1 LSAVPP
7 PEPPRTPARRKT
19 RRGAIALGILV
30 LWLGALAL
38 LARRELFRPKSERF
52 AEAALRIN
60 PGAVYFAVLRGGE
73 QIGFAS
79 STIDTTPQQITATD
93 YLVADV
99 PLGGEEKRAEA
110 RSVVTLTRGL
120 RVDSFTV
127 SLETDS
133 IPFLASGRVSGDT
146 ALVLALGDSTSAD
159 TTRVTLTEPVLLPT
173 LVPLAVILG
182 DVPKVGGKTTLSV
195 FDPVEQAP
203 KRVLVEILAES
214 VFVVSDSAK
223 LDSTARRW
231 VTAHDDTVRAW
242 RIRTDGAAAFTG
254 WVDEQGRLVQA
265 DVPGGL
271 SIERRAY
278 EISFENWKLDARA
291 RGTRVTADRDILETT
306 AIASNRMVR
315 VNRLQELKVRLHGT
329 SLAGFLIN
337 GGRQRMSG
345 DTMIVRREPPGVLVG
360 IRPHRDSRQWPD
372 SIRQYLRAEPLL
384 PRTPEIAA
392 AVRRIVGTEGDPT
405 QQVRLLNTWV
415 HDSLSKRTT
424 IGVPNAQTVLRTRTG
439 DCNEHAQLF
448 TAMARFLGIPTRV
461 AAGLAYVD
469 GKFYY
474 HAWPEVYLTDWVAV
488 DPTFGQV
495 PADAGHLRFTVG
507 GLSRQAELL
516 RLIGTLKID
525 VVSAR

>member
-1 LSAVPP
+1 VPV
-7 PEPPRTPARRKT
+7 RRKS
-19 RRGAIALGILV
+19 RRGRIALGVLV
-30 LWLGALAL
+30 LWIGALAL
-38 LARRELFRPKSERF
+38 LARRELFRPKGERL

-60 PGAVYFAVLRGGE
+60 PGAVYFAVMRAGE

-79 STIDTTPQQITATD
+79 STIDTTAQQITATD
-93 YLVADV
+93 YLVADL
-99 PLGGEEKRAEA
+99 PMGGEEKRAET
-110 RSVVTLTRGL
+110 RSVVTMSRAL

-127 SLETDS
+127 SFETDS
-133 IPFLASGRVSGDT
+133 IPFTASGRMSGDT
-146 ALVLALGDSTSAD
+146 TLVLALGDTTDAD
-159 TTRVTLTEPVLLPT
+159 TARIAIAEPVMLPT

-203 KRVLVEILAES
+203 KTVVVEILAES
-214 VFVVSDSAK
+214 VFVVSDSAR
-223 LDSTARRW
+223 LDSAARRW
-231 VTAHDDTVRAW
+231 VVAHDDTVRAW
-242 RIRTDGAAAFTG
+242 RIRTDGTPAFTG

-306 AIASNRMVR
+306 AIASNRMVH
-315 VNRLQELKVRLHGT
+315 VNRLQQLKVRLRGT
-329 SLAGFLIN
+329 SLAGFVLD
-337 GGRQRMSG
+337 GGRQHMAG
-345 DTMIVRREPPGVLVG
+345 DTMIVRREGESAFVGV
-360 IRPHRDSRQWPD
+360 RPHRDPRQYSD
-372 SIRQYLRAEPLL
+372 SVRQYLRIEPLL

-392 AVRRIVGTEGDPT
+392 AARRIVGTQSDPV

-415 HDSLSKRTT
+415 HDSLAKRTS
-424 IGVPNAQTVLRTRTG
+424 IGVPNAQTVLRTRSG

-448 TAMARFLGIPTRV
+448 TALARFLGIPTRV

-507 GLSRQAELL
+507 GLGRQADLL

>member
-1 LSAVPP
+1 MSAAPR
-7 PEPPRTPARRKT
+7 PEPPRSGARRRR
-19 RRGAIALGILV
+19 RRGPIALGILV
-30 LWLGALAL
+30 LWIGALAL
-38 LARRELFRPKSERF
+38 LARRELFRPRTERL

-60 PGAVYFAVLRGGE
+60 PGAVYFAVSRAGE

-79 STIDTTPQQITATD
+79 STIDTTAQQITATD
-93 YLVADV
+93 YLVADL
-99 PLGGEEKRAEA
+99 PMGGEEKRAEA
-110 RSVVTLTRGL
+110 RSVVTLSRAL
-120 RVDSFTV
+120 KVDSFTV

-133 IPFLASGRVSGDT
+133 MPFIATGRIVGDT
-146 ALVLALGDSTSAD
+146 SLVLALGDSAAAD
-159 TTRVTLTEPVLLPT
+159 TTSVRLAQPVLLPT

-182 DVPKVGGKTTLSV
+182 GKPRVGGRTLLSV

-203 KRVLVEILAES
+203 KNVAVEILAES
-214 VFVVSDSAK
+214 LFVVSDSAR
-223 LDSTARRW
+223 LDSAVKRW
-231 VTAHDDTVRAW
+231 VSAHDDTVRAW
-242 RIRTDGAAAFTG
+242 HIRTDGAPPFTA

-271 SIERRAY
+271 SVERRAY

-329 SLAGFLIN
+329 SLSGFVLN
-337 GGRQRMSG
+337 GGRQHMAG
-345 DTMIVRREPPGVLVG
+345 DTMIVKREPANALGGVP
-360 IRPHRDSRQWPD
+360 PHRDSRQWPD
-372 SIRQYLRAEPLL
+372 SIRQYLRIEPLL

-392 AVRRIVGTEGDPT
+392 AVRRIVGTESDPVR
-405 QQVRLLNTWV
+405 QVQLLTTWV
-415 HDSLSKRTT
+415 HDSLAKRTSL
-424 IGVPNAQTVLRTRTG
+424 GVPNAQTVLRTRAG

-474 HAWPEVYLTDWVAV
+474 HAWPEVYLKDWVAV

-516 RLIGTLKID
+516 RLIGTLNVD
-525 VVSAR
+525 VVSAH